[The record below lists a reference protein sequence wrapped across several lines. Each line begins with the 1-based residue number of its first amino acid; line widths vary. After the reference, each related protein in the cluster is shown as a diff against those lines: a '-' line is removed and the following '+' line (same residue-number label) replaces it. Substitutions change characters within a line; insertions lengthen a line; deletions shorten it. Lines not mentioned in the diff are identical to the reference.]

1 MRKPSVN
8 LATLLQNLGRA
19 STPQV
24 KQSGFGLS
32 LLKLLRG
39 SASPSEEGAILFVGS
54 RQLYNRLTDA
64 GFPVTWAVPGA
75 AADQAEGDLIESM
88 VIENSAFDQGP
99 WLYADAGSRRYLA
112 EELFEAGRKLRAR
125 GAIVFYLPEHERPAG
140 VDEAY
145 IMSTSTVNLA
155 LVPIEDL
162 EEEAPQSHLWNIL
175 TDHVS
180 KRRKK

>member
-24 KQSGFGLS
+24 NQSGFGLS

-39 SASPSEEGAILFVGS
+39 SASPSVEGGVLFVGS
-54 RQLYNRLTDA
+54 RQLYKRLIEE
-64 GFPVTWAVPGA
+64 GFPVTWAVPGGA
-75 AADQAEGDLIESM
+75 VEQAESTLIESM
-88 VIENSAFDQGP
+88 VIESSAFDQGP

-112 EELFEAGRKLRAR
+112 EELFEAGRRLRAR
-125 GAIVFYLPEHERPAG
+125 GAIVFYLPEHARPTG
-140 VDEAY
+140 VDEPY

-155 LVPIEDL
+155 LIPVEDL
-162 EEEAPQSHLWNIL
+162 EEEAPQSRLWNTL
-175 TDHVS
+175 TGHVS